1 MNLPVAT
8 LEATYAAHDRQSE
21 DHDDLLARTDSVL
34 AWAKAGLERSRLSRE
49 EADLDRALDLVFWE
63 ES

>member
-1 MNLPVAT
+1 MNLPIST

-21 DHDDLLARTDSVL
+21 DHDDLLARTDSVV

-49 EADLDRALDLVFWE
+49 EADLDRVLDVLFGE
-63 ES
+63 AE